1 MNERFDHNGRNP
13 REAFGVL
20 AGGILGMMVAMA
32 IGRFVFAPILP
43 MMQRDLGLSNAAA
56 GGLASLNYL
65 GYLGG
70 AIACSL
76 RPSLLRSGL
85 FNFGALAASV
95 GTTFL
100 MGATT
105 APAAWG
111 ALRFLSGAASA
122 VLFVAISIEV
132 AEAMARASCERWTGA
147 LYGGIGLG
155 IALTGTLAP
164 RLDALGGWRAAWL
177 GMGALAVILSLLGV
191 ALARKRT
198 PALDVSARDAGRA
211 GDLRSIRLLAAAYFL
226 QGLGY
231 VVSVTFIVAMVARTP
246 GLESFAPWS
255 WVAVGLAAAPSTLL
269 WQAAGRRIGVKAAL
283 FLAYAIQCAGILV
296 GSRADTVLLV
306 LISAVCFGGT
316 MLGIVT
322 LAMAEGGRRAGKDAR
337 RSAAILT
344 ACFGAGQV
352 LGPPIAGRIADARD
366 GFALPLL
373 MAAAAIAAGALLV
386 ALDSAYPPRPGGGP
400 PQPS

>member
-1 MNERFDHNGRNP
+1 MTESPVSGRGQGA
-13 REAFGVL
+13 AFGVL
-20 AGGILGMMVAMA
+20 AGGMLGMMVAMA

-43 MMQRDLGLSNAAA
+43 MMQRDLGMTHALA
-56 GGLASLNYL
+56 GTLASFNYV
-65 GYLGG
+65 GYLLG
-70 AIACSL
+70 AVGCSI
-76 RPSLLRSGL
+76 RPELLRSAL
-85 FNFGALAASV
+85 FNVGALVISI

-100 MGATT
+100 MGMTT
-105 APAAWG
+105 APSAWC

-132 AEAMARASCERWTGA
+132 AEAMSRAGLDRWTGA

-177 GMGALAVILSLLGV
+177 GMGVLAVALALLGV
-191 ALARKRT
+191 ALAHKRR
-198 PALDVSARDAGRA
+198 PALDVSARGPDRG
-211 GDLRSIRLLAAAYFL
+211 GDLGSIRLLAAAYFL

-255 WVAVGLAAAPSTLL
+255 WVAVGLAAAPSTVL
-269 WQAAGRRIGVKAAL
+269 WQAAGRRIGTKAAL
-283 FLAYAIQCAGILV
+283 FLAYAIQCV
-296 GSRADTVLLV
+296 GV
-306 LISAVCFGGT
+306 LIGIRAGTIFLVSLSAALFGGT

-322 LAMAEGGRRAGKDAR
+322 LAMAEGARRAGIHAR
-337 RSAAILT
+337 RAAGILT

-352 LGPPIAGRIADARD
+352 LGPPVAGRIADARG

-386 ALDSAYPPRPGGGP
+386 AVDRGF
-400 PQPS
+400 PSSRGRTNR

>member
-1 MNERFDHNGRNP
+1 MPVPGDSGKDGRG
-13 REAFGVL
+13 ALGVL

-43 MMQRDLGLSNAAA
+43 MMQRDLGLTHATA
-56 GGLASLNYL
+56 GWLASLNYL
-65 GYLGG
+65 GYLAG
-70 AIACSL
+70 AVGCSL
-76 RPSLLRSGL
+76 RPALLRSGW
-85 FNFGALAASV
+85 FNLAALVASV

-105 APAAWG
+105 SPAAWMG
-111 ALRFLSGAASA
+111 FRFLSGIASA

-132 AEAMARASCERWTGA
+132 AEAMAHAGQERLTGG

-164 RLDALGGWRAAWL
+164 RLDALGGWRAAWV
-177 GMGALAVILSLLGV
+177 GMGALAVVLSLAGI
-191 ALARKRT
+191 ALAHKRT
-198 PALDVSARDAGRA
+198 PALDVSTRDAGA
-211 GDLRSIRLLAAAYFL
+211 PGDLGSIRLLAGAYFL

-269 WQAAGRRIGVKAAL
+269 WQATGRRIGAKAAL
-283 FLAYAIQCAGILV
+283 FLAYVIQCAGILIGV
-296 GSRADTVLLV
+296 WADTVFLV
-306 LISAVCFGGT
+306 CLSAVFFGGT
-316 MLGIVT
+316 MLGVVT
-322 LAMAEGGRRAGKDAR
+322 LAMAEGSRRAGRDAR
-337 RSAAILT
+337 RAAAILT

-352 LGPPIAGRIADARD
+352 LGPPVAGRLADARGD
-366 GFALPLL
+366 FTLPLL
-373 MAAAAIAAGALLV
+373 LAAVAIAAGAALV
-386 ALDSAYPPRPGGGP
+386 AIDRGFVRRR
-400 PQPS
+400 